1 MCRSA
6 MGRPVRRPVRL
17 LLLLA
22 AVLVLPPEGLGTE
35 VHEARLANGMQVL
48 VLENHKAPVA
58 VCQVWYRAGARKE
71 PWGKSGL
78 AHVFEHLMFKGTETV
93 GPRAFV
99 RRVEET
105 GGSYNAFTAHD
116 YAAYFEIVP
125 ARHLG
130 VALEL
135 EADRMRRLTMTA
147 EDFHTE
153 RKVVLEER
161 RLRTED
167 QPEAYLRERFRAVAF
182 TAQPYHWPIVGWQA
196 DLERLTPADA
206 LRFYDRYYRP
216 ANAFLVVVGDVDRE
230 DLMPRLENTFGVLP
244 PGQAP
249 PRYRYSDPPQRGER
263 RLTVRRPARLPHLLL
278 GYPVPN
284 LNAPDSY
291 ALEVAAAVLSAGR
304 SSRLHRI
311 LVRERELA
319 LRAHASHP
327 LLSVD
332 PDLFT
337 LAAQP
342 RPGIDLDAMEAALLD
357 QVARLRERPVPAD
370 ELEKAQNQLA
380 ADFVFAQDSLFYQG
394 MLLAQHEMAGGWRKL
409 DDYLPAV
416 RAVRPEDVQRVARQ
430 YFHPERRVVGR
441 LDPLPLAEADEVA
454 RPPGRDREMPP
465 SPGLPQP
472 QPYRCRTGMTSGRP
486 VP

>member
-1 MCRSA
+1 MCSKPI
-6 MGRPVRRPVRL
+6 GRGARRPVCL

-22 AVLVLPPEGLGTE
+22 VVLVLPPIGHGAD
-35 VHEARLANGMQVL
+35 VHEARLANGMKVL

-71 PWGKSGL
+71 SWGKSGL

-93 GPRAFV
+93 GPQAFV

-105 GGSYNAFTAHD
+105 GGSYNAFTGHD

-125 ARHLG
+125 SRHLG
-130 VALEL
+130 VVLEL
-135 EADRMRRLTMTA
+135 EADRMRHLTMTE

-153 RKVVLEER
+153 RQVVLEER

-167 QPEAYLRERFRAVAF
+167 QPEAYLRERFRAAAF
-182 TAQPYHWPIVGWQA
+182 TAQPYHWPIVGWEA
-196 DLERLTPADA
+196 DLERLTLGDA
-206 LRFYDRYYRP
+206 RRFYDRYYRP
-216 ANAFLVVVGDVDRE
+216 ANAFLVVVGDVARE
-230 DLMPRLENTFGVLP
+230 ELMPRLENTFGLLP
-244 PGQAP
+244 AGEAP
-249 PRYRYSDPPQRGER
+249 PHYRYSDPPQRGER
-263 RLTVRRPARLPHLLL
+263 RLTVRRPARLPYLFM

-284 LNAPDSY
+284 LNDPDSY

-304 SSRLHRI
+304 SSRLHRV

-337 LAAQP
+337 LAAKP
-342 RPGIDLDAMEAALLD
+342 RPGIDLDTMETALQE
-357 QVARLRERPVPAD
+357 QVADLRETLVPAD
-370 ELEKAQNQLA
+370 ELAKAQNQLA

-409 DDYLPAV
+409 GDYLPAV
-416 RAVRPEDVQRVARQ
+416 RAVRAEDVRRVARH
-430 YFHPERRVVGR
+430 YLTPERRVVGR
-441 LDPLPLAEADEVA
+441 LDPLPLDNADDVA
-454 RPPGRDREMPP
+454 QPPRREREMPP
-465 SPGLPQP
+465 TPGLPRP
-472 QPYRCRTGMTSGRP
+472 QPYRPHPTTAYGRGLP
-486 VP
+486 